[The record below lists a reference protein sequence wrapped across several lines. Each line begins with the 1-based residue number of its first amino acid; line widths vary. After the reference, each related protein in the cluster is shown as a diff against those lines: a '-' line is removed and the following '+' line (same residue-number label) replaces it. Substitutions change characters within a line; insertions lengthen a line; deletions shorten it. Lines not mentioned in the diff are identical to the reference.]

1 MGTMVT
7 NSLKWC
13 EITLNSILHFKAPFD
28 DFGNQ
33 INHTYST
40 YDLEIMSTQTYY
52 HRIQLF

>member
-28 DFGNQ
+28 DFGN
-33 INHTYST
+33 
-40 YDLEIMSTQTYY
+40 
-52 HRIQLF
+52 